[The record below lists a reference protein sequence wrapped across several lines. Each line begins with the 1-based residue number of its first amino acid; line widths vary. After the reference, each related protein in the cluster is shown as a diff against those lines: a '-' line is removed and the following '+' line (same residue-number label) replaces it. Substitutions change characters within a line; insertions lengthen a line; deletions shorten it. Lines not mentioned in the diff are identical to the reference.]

1 MRVSWALLQASV
13 LGEWRTFAVSSFFIF
28 FAGAPVGFGLPALS
42 RLNPGMS
49 SAALLRERDER
60 DIDRVLHARG
70 VTADS
75 RALVRLSE
83 LVDFPLG
90 GFSFLTPPE
99 SDSNSIPRG
108 ACHVYSTI
116 SPITWIAVVP
126 FMGRVYGP
134 SWSALPPL
142 RRDDSPSSQMYTSRG
157 Y

>member
-13 LGEWRTFAVSSFFIF
+13 LGKWRTFAVSPFFIF

-90 GFSFLTPPE
+90 GFSFLTPP
-99 SDSNSIPRG
+99 
-108 ACHVYSTI
+108 
-116 SPITWIAVVP
+116 
-126 FMGRVYGP
+126 RV
-134 SWSALPPL
+134 
-142 RRDDSPSSQMYTSRG
+142 
-157 Y
+157 